1 MTTSMKATGACPPH
15 GTERCENCG
24 YLPII
29 RIWADR
35 TGALW
40 DEHPGELISRRDHP
54 DGGDQ
59 EIPLSDVTD
68 NLGPLT
74 IMWHE
79 VGACPPGCTLPWR
92 TS

>member
-15 GTERCENCG
+15 GTERCDNCG